1 MPWTCFPLRM
11 DSDILSDAMNRRTA
25 LKTLF
30 AAVPCTSLAR
40 AQETAKRLAGYPPLT
55 IKDAQVITT
64 SGGGNYRWV
73 FLKLITS
80 EPGLYGIGSANNNFQ
95 TKAVIAALDEWLIGK
110 DPDRIEDL
118 WQSAQMRTYWRNG
131 PVNNNVLAAMDMA
144 LWDIKGKR
152 AGMPVYEMLGGKVHD
167 AVAVYDHQGGRTKE
181 ECLDAMHKSLANG
194 FRHVRIQF
202 GEGGYG
208 GGGFIPAGQGNRAEG
223 GYQGK
228 AFDEEQYVDAI
239 PPVFEYLR
247 AQAGFG
253 PKLLHDVHSHMTGMN
268 AVELARRL
276 QPYQMYF
283 VEDILPPEQIAWYR
297 NIRQICSTPQAVGE
311 VFSNPYEY
319 LPLIT
324 ERLIDFVRC
333 RVAAIGGITPEKKV
347 TTLCETFGV
356 RTAFQEGGEN
366 DPVNQMA
373 SYHVDL
379 SSSAFG
385 IQEENH
391 FPPIVHD
398 MFPGIGEIR
407 KGYLYGSGKPGLGL
421 DIDMTLVAKN
431 PLGEIKNGGAYATDR
446 TLDGTVTKP

>member
-1 MPWTCFPLRM
+1 V
-11 DSDILSDAMNRRTA
+11 NRRELLRSA
-25 LKTLF
+25 FATLPF
-30 AAVPCTSLAR
+30 IPKAA
-40 AQETAKRLAGYPPLT
+40 AQEYARRTSGYPALT
-55 IKDAQVITT
+55 IKDLQVITT
-64 SGGGNYRWV
+64 NGGGNYRWV
-73 FLKLITS
+73 FLKIVTS

-95 TKAVIAALDEWLIGK
+95 TMAVIAALEDHLKPWLIGK

-118 WQSAQMRTYWRNG
+118 WQSAQMRTYWRSG

-152 AGMPVYEMLGGKVHD
+152 AGMPVYEMLGGKAHD

-181 ECLDAMHKSLANG
+181 QCLDTLQKSLANG

-202 GEGGYG
+202 GEGYG
-208 GGGFIPAGQGNRAEG
+208 GGGFIPAGEGNRAEG
-223 GYQGK
+223 GYQGA

-239 PPVFEYLR
+239 PPVFEFLR
-247 AQAGFG
+247 AKAGFA
-253 PKLLHDVHSHMTGMN
+253 PKLLHDVHSHMTGSN

-333 RVAAIGGITPEKKV
+333 RVAAIGGITQQKKI

-356 RTAFQEGGEN
+356 KTAFQEGGEN
-366 DPVNQMA
+366 DPVNQLA
-373 SYHVDL
+373 SYHVDI
-379 SSSAFG
+379 STSAFG

-391 FPPIVHD
+391 FPPVVHE
-398 MFPGIGEIR
+398 MFPGIAEIR

-421 DIDMTLVAKN
+421 DINMDLVAKH
-431 PLGEIKNGGAYATDR
+431 PMGAIRGGGAYKTDR
-446 TLDGTVTKP
+446 MLDGTVSKP